1 MKLIVAGG
9 AGFIG
14 SHIVDDLHSR
24 GHDVLAID
32 NLSSGRRENLD
43 ARVPFIELDLL
54 ERDRLTKLI
63 GVEKPDAVIHLAA
76 QKSVG
81 ASVEDPV
88 HDAHENVIGSL
99 HILEA
104 CRGAGTRKVVFA
116 STGGALYGETTQL
129 PTPETHATFP
139 ESPYGIS
146 KLAVEHYL
154 RFYSQIHGFQ
164 TVSLRMANVYGP
176 RQDPLGEAGVIA
188 IFCRRALSG
197 QGVTIFGDGLQ
208 TRDYTYV
215 KDAARAFVLAVEQD
229 STMTV
234 NIGTGV
240 ETSLLGLTDHLEQIV
255 GHKIARVHAEARP
268 GEIRRSCLNAELASH
283 LLGWEPRYS
292 LEQGLTETVEGFRV
306 KA

>member
-43 ARVPFIELDLL
+43 SRVPFIELDLL
-54 ERDRLTKLI
+54 ERDGLTKLI

-99 HILEA
+99 HVLEA
-104 CRGAGTRKVVFA
+104 CRMAGTRKVVFA

-129 PTPETHATFP
+129 PTLESHPMFP

-154 RFYSQIHGFQ
+154 RFYSHVHGFQ

-176 RQDPLGEAGVIA
+176 RQDPFGEAGVIA

-229 STMTV
+229 ASMTV

-240 ETSLLGLTDHLEQIV
+240 ETSLLELTDHLEKIV
-255 GHKIARVHAEARP
+255 GHKIERSHAEARP
-268 GEIRRSCLNAELASH
+268 GEIRRSCLNASLAAQ
-283 LLGWEPRYS
+283 LLGWEPRFS
-292 LEQGLTETVEGFRV
+292 LEQGLAETVEGFRV

>member
-14 SHIVDDLHSR
+14 SHIVDDLHAR

-32 NLSSGRRENLD
+32 NLSSGRRSNLD
-43 ARVPFIELDLL
+43 VRVPFVELDLL
-54 ERDRLTKLI
+54 ERERLTKFLV
-63 GVEKPDAVIHLAA
+63 VEKPEAVIHLAA

-81 ASVEDPV
+81 ASVANPIN
-88 HDAHENVIGSL
+88 DAHENVIGSL
-99 HILEA
+99 HLLEA
-104 CRGAGTRKVVFA
+104 CRMAGTRKVVFA
-116 STGGALYGETTQL
+116 STGGALYGDTEQL
-129 PTPETHATFP
+129 PTREDHATFP

-176 RQDPLGEAGVIA
+176 RQDPLGEAGVVA
-188 IFCRRALSG
+188 IFCRRALDRDS
-197 QGVTIFGDGLQ
+197 VTFFGDGHQ

-229 STMTV
+229 QSMTV
-234 NIGTGV
+234 NIGTGR
-240 ETSLLGLTDHLEQIV
+240 ETTLVQLADRLEAIV
-255 GHKIARVHAEARP
+255 GHPIPRSHAEGRP
-268 GEIRRSCLNAELASH
+268 GEIRRSCLDPSLAKIS
-283 LLGWEPRYS
+283 LGWVPRFS
-292 LEQGLTETVEGFRV
+292 LEEGLAETVDGFRE
-306 KA
+306 AR